1 MNLCRSE
8 RSGEASRN
16 SPLIVLS
23 PQKSRGTQHTR
34 SSHAGSV
41 SPVSST
47 THSVRLRPL
56 VPECPTGPA
65 EWGTFRLLGHGTDG
79 GGESQ
84 QCVRRREDHFVSSMD
99 SDKERWRPKQLEGA
113 PAWDELR
120 PKLISFCERS
130 RSALE
135 AELGRHPKGS
145 HNWEIVSGAIE
156 YCAEVIPVLENAQD
170 WETAWAGNSDMPTGV
185 RTWRRLSKWYRG
197 IGRST
202 MSNYVTLGIQTGQIR
217 ELDVPGDVPLVKSGL

>member
-1 MNLCRSE
+1 MRRSQKKPSGIGMKCRSATL
-8 RSGEASRN
+8 GDAPPPGGVGHL
-16 SPLIVLS
+16 PL
-23 PQKSRGTQHTR
+23 TR
-34 SSHAGSV
+34 S
-41 SPVSST
+41 
-47 THSVRLRPL
+47 RDRR
-56 VPECPTGPA
+56 
-65 EWGTFRLLGHGTDG
+65 W
-79 GGESQ
+79 GESQ
-84 QCVRRREDHFVSSMD
+84 KCVRRREDHFVSSMD
-99 SDKERWRPKQLEGA
+99 SDKERWRPKQLEGV

-120 PKLISFCERS
+120 PQLISFCERS

-135 AELGRHPKGS
+135 AELGRHPKGN

-217 ELDVPGDVPLVKSGL
+217 ELDVPGDLPLVKSGL